1 MGWRK
6 PTITASQIAAMLTT
20 RIRFP
25 VGRWRL
31 RLRSLLLNPATMT
44 AAIVILMAVL
54 DATRNPILDL
64 IELNWLDVRFQ
75 LRGPLV
81 PTGAVV
87 LAAIDE
93 KSLDVEGRWP
103 WRRSRI
109 AALVDALSRDGAK
122 VIGFDI
128 TFSEP
133 NDNARP
139 ALVDQLAGKVP
150 PLAIISPPLAEF
162 IPESR
167 LDADTDQAL
176 AGALARSSA
185 AIVLGY
191 IFYTSEASVGYAL
204 KQETIDQRL
213 GRIAASRYPVV
224 FFRNQETAS
233 VPFIKAY
240 AAQTSLAMF
249 TAAAASSGYFTVV
262 SDADGAVRSVPLV
275 IQAGD
280 DFFPPLSILCAWH
293 YFGRPLLAIRAG
305 QNGVDGV
312 QLGDRLLPT
321 DEHGQ
326 LLINFRGP
334 PKTFPHYSASDIL
347 GGTLPSGTFK
357 DKIVVIGATAIGI
370 GDLRTTPFGSVF
382 PGPEV
387 HANVIDNILVGDFAA
402 RPRLSNVLDLL
413 VIVVL
418 GALTGVA
425 LPRRSAVGG
434 FVFVVLLVA
443 VYVLA
448 AYGLFVIAR
457 LWLNMVYPLTTV
469 AMCYTVLTV
478 DRYLTEER
486 ERKRI
491 KDTFKHYVSSEVI
504 EDVLAEPEHLK
515 LGGQEKVLS
524 VMFSDL
530 VGFTSYSE
538 KYPATEIIA
547 ILSDYYDRMTE
558 QVFAHRGT
566 LTNYNGDELMAIF
579 GAPVEQADHAH
590 RACAAALAMLVQRD
604 ALAAEWAKLGR
615 PHLRARTGINT
626 GPMLVG
632 NVGSKYRFAYT
643 VLGDSVNLASR
654 LEQLNR
660 VYGTQVMIGEHTAG
674 LVASSF
680 VLRQLDQVRVKGRQR
695 ALHIYELISTIAA
708 PLPTAQ
714 RQMLDW
720 YAAAL
725 NAYRERR
732 WAEAAELFEQCL
744 ALWPEDG
751 PSRVMVQRCGIYRGT
766 PPPDDW
772 DGAFEHL
779 TKG

>member
-1 MGWRK
+1 V
-6 PTITASQIAAMLTT
+6 SQIAAMLTAW
-20 RIRFP
+20 IRGMP
-25 VGRWRL
+25 VERWRL
-31 RLRSLLLNPATMT
+31 RLRSLLFSPAMMT
-44 AAIVILMAVL
+44 AAIIILVAAL
-54 DATRNPILDL
+54 DATNNPLLDL
-64 IELNWLDVRFQ
+64 VELNWLDLRFQ

-87 LAAIDE
+87 VAAIDE
-93 KSLDVEGRWP
+93 KSLETEGHWP
-103 WRRSRI
+103 WRRTRI

-122 VIGFDI
+122 VIGFDV
-128 TFSEP
+128 TFPEP
-133 NDNARP
+133 DDNARL
-139 ALVDQLAGKVP
+139 ALVDQLAGKVQS
-150 PLAIISPPLAEF
+150 LAINSPPLAEF
-162 IPESR
+162 IRESR
-167 LDADTDQAL
+167 SDADTDQAL
-176 AGALARSSA
+176 ASALKRSSA

-191 IFYTSEASVGYAL
+191 FFYTSEAKVGYAL

-213 GRIAASRYPVV
+213 DRIAASKYPVV
-224 FFRNQETAS
+224 FFRDQKTVSLPA
-233 VPFIKAY
+233 IKAY

-249 TAAAASSGYFTVV
+249 TAAATSSGHFTVV
-262 SDADGAVRSVPLV
+262 SDADGAVRWVPLV
-275 IQAGD
+275 IQGGD
-280 DFFPPLSILCAWH
+280 EFFPPLSILCAWH
-293 YFGRPLLAIRAG
+293 YLGQPLLAIRAG
-305 QNGVDGV
+305 QDGVEGV
-312 QLGDRLLPT
+312 QLGDRFLPT
-321 DEHGQ
+321 DEKGQ
-326 LLINFRGP
+326 LLINYRGGP
-334 PKTFPHYSASDIL
+334 QTFPYYSASDIL
-347 GGTLPSGTFK
+347 GGKLPGGTFK
-357 DKIVVIGATAIGI
+357 DKIVLVGATAIGI
-370 GDLRTTPFGSVF
+370 GDLRTTPFGKVF

-387 HANVIDNILVGDFAA
+387 HATVIDNILAGDFAA
-402 RPRLSNVLDLL
+402 RPRWYRAIDLL

-418 GALTGVA
+418 GALTGAA
-425 LPRRSAVGG
+425 LPRMSALGG
-434 FVFVVLLVA
+434 FVFAASLVA
-443 VYVLA
+443 VYMLA
-448 AYGLFVIAR
+448 AYGLFAIAR

-491 KDTFKHYVSSEVI
+491 KETFKHYVSADVI
-504 EDVLAEPEHLK
+504 EDVLADPEHLK

-538 KYPATEIIA
+538 KYPASEIIG

-590 RACAAALAMLVQRD
+590 RACATAVAMLEQRD

-626 GPMLVG
+626 GSMLVG
-632 NVGSKYRFAYT
+632 NVGSRYRFAYT

-660 VYGTQVMIGEHTAG
+660 VYGTQIMIGEHTAD
-674 LVASSF
+674 LVATAF
-680 VLRQLDQVRVKGRQR
+680 LLRQIDRVRVKGRQQ
-695 ALHIYELISTIAA
+695 ALHIYELIGTIAA
-708 PLPTAQ
+708 PLPTAR
-714 RQMLDW
+714 RQMFDR
-720 YAAAL
+720 YAAAMI
-725 NAYRERR
+725 AYRERR
-732 WAEAAELFEQCL
+732 WAEAAALFEQSL

-751 PSRVMVQRCGIYRGT
+751 PSRVMVDRCRIYRGMS
-766 PPPDDW
+766 PPGDW